1 MTNYVSFS
9 LYGESPIY
17 ITGAIENVVLCR
29 TVYPD
34 WTPIIYIDDEVPSQV
49 RRELE
54 ANGGLVVQAGPLL
67 SKNKMSWRFAAAL
80 IEDAELVLF
89 RDADSRINSREQACV
104 EAWMASGRALHIMRD
119 HPFHS
124 SWIMAGMW
132 GIDAKA
138 GSSFISKVLA
148 KATGR
153 RMYGEDQ
160 DLLAS
165 ELYRHLRHKAL
176 VHDSFFMRE
185 NGSRPFPSQRQG
197 GEFVGERIDAEG
209 KPEKNMR
216 ESLVRYEKSKFLR
229 LKLRVRDYFRTRYE
243 QKLW

>member
-17 ITGAIENVVLCR
+17 ITGAIENIKLCR

-34 WTPIIYIDDEVPSQV
+34 WTPIIYVDDEVPNQV
-49 RRELE
+49 IRELE
-54 ANGGLVVQAGPLL
+54 ANGGLVVKAGPLL
-67 SKNKMSWRFAAAL
+67 SKNKTSWRFAAAL
-80 IEDAELVLF
+80 IEDAERVIF
-89 RDADSRINSREQACV
+89 RDADSRINVREQACV

-124 SWIMAGMW
+124 SWIMGGMW
-132 GIDAKA
+132 GIDAKV

-148 KATGR
+148 KATGQT
-153 RMYGEDQ
+153 YGEDQ
-160 DLLAS
+160 ELLAS

-185 NGSRPFPSQRQG
+185 NGPLPFPSQRQG
-197 GEFVGERIDAEG
+197 GEFVGERTDAQG

-216 ESLVRYEKSKFLR
+216 EILVRYEKSKMLR
-229 LKLRVRDYFRTRYE
+229 LKLLVRDYFRSKYE
-243 QKLW
+243 QKLL

>member
-9 LYGESPIY
+9 LYGDSPIY
-17 ITGAIENVVLCR
+17 ITGAIKNAELCR

-34 WTPIIYIDDEVPSQV
+34 WTPVIYVDDEVANRV
-49 RRELE
+49 IRELE
-54 ANGGLVVQAGPLL
+54 ANGVLVVQGGPLL
-67 SKNKMSWRFAAAL
+67 SKNKMCWRFAAAL
-80 IEDAELVLF
+80 IEDAELVIF
-89 RDADSRINSREQACV
+89 RDADSRINSREKACV
-104 EAWMASGRALHIMRD
+104 DTWMASGKAVHIMRD

-124 SWIMAGMW
+124 TWIMGGMW
-132 GIDAKA
+132 GIDAKV
-138 GSSFISKVLA
+138 GSSFISRVLA

-153 RMYGEDQ
+153 THGEDQ
-160 DLLAS
+160 HLLAS
-165 ELYRHLRHKAL
+165 ELYRHLRHEAL

-185 NGSRPFPSQRQG
+185 NGLLPFPSQRQG

-216 ESLVRYEKSKFLR
+216 EILVRYEKSKILR
-229 LKLRVRDYFRTRYE
+229 FKLLVRDYFRTNYE